1 MSYMDDIFD
10 IEDALKNDKPSLRMF
25 QEFVQRFSDIQNER
39 DILRE
44 EKSILVR
51 AIKIVND
58 ATP

>member
-10 IEDALKNDKPSLRMF
+10 IEDALKNDKPALRTF
-25 QEFVQRFSDIQNER
+25 QEFVMRFSDIQNER

-58 ATP
+58 A